1 MTVQSNDCSGIVAL
15 QFGGDELSGNVG
27 ASAVDLLVASGPHT
41 APGTGITTIEMPQD
55 GCVRG
60 LSVVLEDG
68 TAKATTVAATID
80 GTEDT
85 TAIISLGASTVLTG
99 SAAFTHGD
107 MTFKK
112 DEGLGVSLKGAAGS
126 STMAQGVSAVLTVQ
140 FGRSNI

>member
-1 MTVQSNDCSGIVAL
+1 MTAQSNDCSGIIAL
-15 QFGGDELSGNVG
+15 QFGGDEVSGEVG
-27 ASAVDLLVASGPHT
+27 GTAVDLLVATGPHT
-41 APGTGITTIEMPQD
+41 APGSGILTVEMPQD

-68 TAKATTVAATID
+68 TTKATTVAATID

-85 TAIISLGASTVLTG
+85 TAIISLGVAATTG
-99 SAAFTHGD
+99 SAAFTNKD

-112 DEGLGVSLKGAAGS
+112 DEGLGISLTGSAGGS
-126 STMAQGVSAVLTVQ
+126 ILTQGISGVLTVQ